1 MIADIE
7 DPHLHISRSLNQ
19 MVESDAHKKY
29 EFKRTLE
36 ALRDK
41 RGRGTELISLYIPH
55 DKQIYDIT
63 SQLREEFG
71 QASNIKSRVTKQNV
85 QGAIESLLSR
95 LKLIPKAPVN
105 GVVIFCGAVDIGANK
120 TDMQTIIIEPPEPIV
135 SYKYHCDSAF
145 LLTPLEEMLHEQKTY
160 GLLVLDR
167 REATVGLLKGKHIE
181 EMAHLTSNV
190 PGKQRKGGQSSHRFQ
205 QLRLIAINDFY
216 TRIADAASAVFLAI
230 DHKDF
235 QGVFIGGPSPTK
247 EEFEAGEFLHHEIQ
261 KKILGLF
268 DVANTDESGL
278 TELFDQLG
286 DVLSDVDVVK
296 EKKHM
301 EMFLRDLVND
311 TGRASYGEEQVR
323 KNLQMGSVELL
334 LLSDELRKVRITI
347 KCGNCSFEEKKT
359 MTKKPGDDDYQPGN
373 CTKCGSSL
381 RVVDSTDIVEE
392 LSSIADQM
400 GTNIAFISSDF
411 EEGNQ
416 LLNAFGGIAAILRFK
431 TGI

>member
-1 MIADIE
+1 
-7 DPHLHISRSLNQ
+7 

-36 ALRDK
+36 TLRDK

-55 DKQIYDIT
+55 DKQIHDIT

-120 TDMQTIIIEPPEPIV
+120 TDMTTIIIEPPEPIV

-216 TRIADAASAVFLAI
+216 TRIAVAASAVYIAI

-347 KCGNCSFEEKKT
+347 KCQNCSFEEKKT

-400 GTNIAFISSDF
+400 GTNVAFISSDF

>member
-1 MIADIE
+1 
-7 DPHLHISRSLNQ
+7 

-36 ALRDK
+36 TLHDK

-55 DKQIYDIT
+55 DKQVSDIT

-71 QASNIKSRVTKQNV
+71 QASNIKSRVTRQNV

-120 TDMQTIIIEPPEPIV
+120 TDMQSIIIEPPEPIV
-135 SYKYHCDSAF
+135 SYKYHCDSSF

-216 TRIADAASAVFLAI
+216 TRIADAASAVFIAI

-278 TELFDQLG
+278 TELFDKLG
-286 DVLSDVDVVK
+286 DVLSDVEVVK

-323 KNLQMGSVELL
+323 NNLQMGSVELL
-334 LLSDELRKVRITI
+334 LLSDELRKVRLTI
-347 KCGNCSFEEKKT
+347 KCQNCSFEEKKT

-400 GTNIAFISSDF
+400 GTNVAFISSDF

>member
-1 MIADIE
+1 
-7 DPHLHISRSLNQ
+7 

-36 ALRDK
+36 TLRDK

-55 DKQIYDIT
+55 DKQIHDIT

-120 TDMQTIIIEPPEPIV
+120 TDMTTIIIEPPEPIV

-216 TRIADAASAVFLAI
+216 TRIADAASAVYIAI

-323 KNLQMGSVELL
+323 NNLQMGSVELL

-359 MTKKPGDDDYQPGN
+359 MTKKPGDDEYQPGN

-400 GTNIAFISSDF
+400 GTNVAFISSDF